1 MPERRTRPRAQF
13 QGWVELILPEG
24 RRRLGSGVDLSVGGI
39 GVTLEPPLPTSSDR
53 VTSEFVL
60 PGISLPLAVEGEV
73 AWRDPKGRRVGVR
86 FEALDGGLAELI
98 DNYVA
103 GRL

>member
-1 MPERRTRPRAQF
+1 MRERRTRPRAQF

-24 RRRLGSGVDLSVGGI
+24 RRLGSGVDLSVGGI
-39 GVTLEPPLPTSSDR
+39 GVTLEPPLPTSSGP

-60 PGISLPLAVEGEV
+60 PGISLPLAVQGEV
-73 AWRDPKGRRVGVR
+73 AWRDPEGRRVGVR
-86 FEALDGGLAELI
+86 FEAIDGGLAELI